1 VEIGIIVGATRD
13 GRFGIQP
20 AEFLYKVAS
29 AREDMNAHLLDLRD
43 YPMPFF
49 GETPVPGDRT
59 AEWRDAVA
67 RMDGYLVVTPEYNHT
82 TSGVLNNAIDMAGQ
96 LWFHKPV
103 SFASYGGFAG
113 GARAVEHLRGIF
125 GEMRCFDL
133 REQFVM
139 SNFGAK
145 LNADRVYPF
154 GPDEEA
160 AAKVVLDQLA
170 FWTRHMAPAR
180 KELLGS

>member
-1 VEIGIIVGATRD
+1 
-13 GRFGIQP
+13 
-20 AEFLYKVAS
+20 
-29 AREDMNAHLLDLRD
+29 
-43 YPMPFF
+43 
-49 GETPVPGDRT
+49 
-59 AEWRDAVA
+59 
-67 RMDGYLVVTPEYNHT
+67 
-82 TSGVLNNAIDMAGQ
+82 
-96 LWFHKPV
+96 V

-139 SNFGAK
+139 SNFSAK
-145 LNADRVYPF
+145 LNAERVYPF
-154 GPDEEA
+154 GADEEA

-170 FWTRHMAPAR
+170 FWTRHMIPAR